1 MNKRLYRSQK
11 NKILGGVA
19 AGVADYFD
27 VDPVLIRALF
37 VIATFGW
44 GASIIA
50 YIVLWIIIPVKLE
63 FIDYNQKDSQ
73 TTSEINNDYTQ
84 EVSHSIARKKNNKR
98 MIAAIILIFLGSVW
112 MLDNFIPGIRFG
124 HIAPLI
130 FIAVGILILMKAP
143 FFHRGQGEL
152 K

>member
-1 MNKRLYRSQK
+1 VNKRLYRSQK

-19 AGVADYFD
+19 TGVADYFD

-50 YIVLWIIIPVKLE
+50 YIVLWIIIPVKLD
-63 FIDYNQKDSQ
+63 FNDYNQKDSQ
-73 TTSEINNDYTQ
+73 PASDFEGYAQ
-84 EVSHSIARKKNNKR
+84 QVSSSIERKKNNKR
-98 MIAAIILIFLGSVW
+98 IIAAMILIFLGSIW

-124 HIAPLI
+124 HIAPMI

-143 FFHRGQGEL
+143 FFHRGQGEI

>member
-50 YIVLWIIIPVKLE
+50 YIVLWIIIPVKLD
-63 FIDYNQKDSQ
+63 FTDFNQKEAQPASDF
-73 TTSEINNDYTQ
+73 EGYAQ
-84 EVSHSIARKKNNKR
+84 EVSTSIERKKNNKR
-98 MIAAIILIFLGSVW
+98 IIAAMILIFLGSIW

-124 HIAPLI
+124 HIAPMI

-143 FFHRGQGEL
+143 FFHRGQGEI